1 MSLSLPLFDL
11 NYQQSRMRA
20 TRLKAQAD
28 SKNAALSLLEGRLAE
43 SEKTRKD
50 HEDRMKFKIELLEQV
65 TTTLRILLNLIQL
78 HFIHHIV
85 ISLSI

>member
-1 MSLSLPLFDL
+1 
-11 NYQQSRMRA
+11 MRE

-28 SKNAALSLLEGRLAE
+28 SKNAALSLLEGRVAE

-50 HEDRMKFKIELLEQV
+50 HEDKMKLKIETLEQV
-65 TTTLRILLNLIQL
+65 CSTRSILLFLIS
-78 HFIHHIV
+78 FYSIHRIV